1 MATRDRSNVYD
12 RTRGR
17 HRIALEALV
26 YRSLDHALRLL
37 GHGVVHVSGH
47 PLLLYEVVAPSPFGI
62 GDHVHVHRET
72 SGGARFG
79 QMMLD
84 NASLSR

>member
-1 MATRDRSNVYD
+1 MATRDCPNVYD
-12 RTRGR
+12 RTRGC

-26 YRSLDHALRLL
+26 YRSLDHALLLL

-47 PLLLYEVVAPSPFGI
+47 PLLYEVVAPSPFGI
-62 GDHVHVHRET
+62 WDHVHIHRET